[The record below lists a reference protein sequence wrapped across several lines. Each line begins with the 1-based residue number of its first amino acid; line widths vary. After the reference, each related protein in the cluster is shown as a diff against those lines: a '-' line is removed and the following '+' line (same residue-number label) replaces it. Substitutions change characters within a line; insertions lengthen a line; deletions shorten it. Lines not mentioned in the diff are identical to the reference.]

1 MRARYWIPAAL
12 CAVLGV
18 IVYFCAFGYQFT
30 AFLLVLA
37 AAVVLVFGFVDAL
50 RKRFPRGMKWLR
62 RVLLAGLC
70 IVLGAMLVTS
80 VWIGVNAGGAQ
91 EPEADYLIVLGAG
104 VNGNIPS
111 LSLRERLEAAL
122 NYLERYPNA
131 VAVLSGGQ
139 GSGENLTEAQCM
151 FDWLTARGIAP
162 ERLLKEEQ
170 ATSTQENLRFS
181 LHLIEQQSGARPQTI
196 AVVSSEY
203 HLCRAGL
210 YAKQL
215 GVTALGVPAH
225 TSRLALRVNYQ
236 VREIFGV
243 WVALLK
249 G

>member
-91 EPEADYLIVLGAG
+91 EPEADYLIVLGAERAKRYRG
-104 VNGNIPS
+104 AS
-111 LSLRERLEAAL
+111 LSIAVSSGRAMVRRRCRLR
-122 NYLERYPNA
+122 
-131 VAVLSGGQ
+131 
-139 GSGENLTEAQCM
+139 
-151 FDWLTARGIAP
+151 
-162 ERLLKEEQ
+162 
-170 ATSTQENLRFS
+170 LRF
-181 LHLIEQQSGARPQTI
+181 
-196 AVVSSEY
+196 
-203 HLCRAGL
+203 
-210 YAKQL
+210 
-215 GVTALGVPAH
+215 
-225 TSRLALRVNYQ
+225 
-236 VREIFGV
+236 
-243 WVALLK
+243 
-249 G
+249 

>member
-1 MRARYWIPAAL
+1 MRARYWLPAAA

-37 AAVVLVFGFVDAL
+37 AAAILVFGLVDAL
-50 RKRFPRGMKWLR
+50 RKRFPCGMKWLR

-70 IVLGAMLVTS
+70 IVLGAMLATS
-80 VWIGVNAGGAQ
+80 VWIGVSAGGAQ
-91 EPEADYLIVLGAG
+91 EPQADYLIVLGAG
-104 VNGNIPS
+104 VNGDVPS
-111 LSLRERLEAAL
+111 LSLRERLDAAL
-122 NYLERYPNA
+122 DYLKRYPDA

-151 FDWLTARGIAP
+151 FDWLTARGIAS

-181 LHLIEQQSGARPQTI
+181 LDLIEQYSGARPRTV

-210 YAKQL
+210 YARQL
-215 GVTALGVPAH
+215 GVSALGVPAH
-225 TSRLALRVNYQ
+225 TSYLTLRINYQ

>member
-1 MRARYWIPAAL
+1 MRTRYWIPAAA
-12 CAVLGV
+12 CAALGV
-18 IVYFCAFGYQFT
+18 LVYFCAFGYQFT
-30 AFLLVLA
+30 AFLLLLA
-37 AAVVLVFGFVDAL
+37 AAAILVFGLVDAL

-62 RVLLAGLC
+62 RVLLTGLFL
-70 IVLGAMLVTS
+70 VLGAMLATS
-80 VWIGVNAGGAQ
+80 VWIGVEAGGAQ
-91 EPEADYLIVLGAG
+91 EPRADYLIVLGAG
-104 VNGNIPS
+104 VNGDVPS
-111 LSLRERLEAAL
+111 LSLRERLDAAL
-122 NYLERYPNA
+122 DYLERYPDA

-151 FDWLTARGIAP
+151 FDWLTARGIAA

-181 LHLIEQQSGARPQTI
+181 LDLIERHSGTRAQTV

-203 HLCRAGL
+203 HLCRAEL
-210 YAKQL
+210 YANRL

-225 TSRLALRVNYQ
+225 TSRLTLRVNYQ
-236 VREIFGV
+236 TREIFGV